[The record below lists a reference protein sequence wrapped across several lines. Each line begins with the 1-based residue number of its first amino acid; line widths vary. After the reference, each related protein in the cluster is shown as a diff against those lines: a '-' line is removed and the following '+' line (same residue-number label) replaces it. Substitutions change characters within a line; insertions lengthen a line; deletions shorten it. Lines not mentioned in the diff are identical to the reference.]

1 MKKQLGMLLFFV
13 LVIAIYGLVNLYI
26 YKQSGPIFAIG
37 NPVGKFLKI
46 IFIVLVIS
54 YPAGRLFERLIP
66 SEITNYIIKAGSI
79 WLGAMVYL
87 CLFLLFIHLIRL
99 TIPLLGQ
106 INICIHADK
115 SLVHKKIVIATYIVT
130 AIMLLGGYINARH
143 PKVNRIPLITHKNI
157 EGYPTLRVG
166 AASDIH
172 LGVLMSNGRLK
183 QFVNMMNSLNPDI
196 ILLAG
201 DIFDEDIGFV
211 VKNDMGKLLS
221 ELKAPLGVYAVTG
234 NHEYIGGVEPAVEYL
249 EKHGVKVLRDS
260 AIVVKGIFNL
270 VGREDRQAKMIGGI
284 DRKPLSDLTRDLDTN
299 KLTILLD
306 HQPFRLSESVEN
318 AIDLQI
324 SGHTHHGQLF
334 PFNLITGAIFEVSK
348 GLKRI
353 DGTTI
358 YVSNGYGTWGPP
370 IRVGNKPEIIL
381 FEIVEGK

>member
-1 MKKQLGMLLFFV
+1 MKKSLGMIIFFTI
-13 LVIAIYGLVNLYI
+13 VITIYGLVNLYI
-26 YKQSGPIFAIG
+26 FNQTR
-37 NPVGKFLKI
+37 PVVNIDGWAGKTLKI
-46 IFIVLVIS
+46 IFLTLVIS
-54 YPAGRLFERLIP
+54 YPVGRFLERLVTLK
-66 SEITNYIIKAGSI
+66 ITNFIIKVGSF

-87 CLFLLFIHLIRL
+87 FLFLLFIHLLRL

-106 INICIHADK
+106 ISICIHADK
-115 SLVHKKIVIATYIVT
+115 SLVHKKIIIATYIVT
-130 AIMLLGGYINARH
+130 AIVLLGGYINARH
-143 PKVNRIPLITHKNI
+143 PKINRIPLVTHKNI

-196 ILLAG
+196 ILLVG

-221 ELKAPLGVYAVTG
+221 ELKAPLGIYAVTG

-260 AIVVKGIFNL
+260 AIVVNGIFNL
-270 VGREDRQAKMIGGI
+270 VGREDRQAKMMRGI
-284 DRKPLSDLTRDLDTN
+284 DRKPLSDLTRDLDIN

-306 HQPFRLSESVEN
+306 HQPFRLSEAVEN

-334 PFNLITGAIFEVSK
+334 PFNLITSAIFEVSK

-358 YVSNGYGTWGPP
+358 YVSNGFGTWGPP

-381 FEIVEGK
+381 FEIVDGK

>member
-1 MKKQLGMLLFFV
+1 MKKSLGMIIFFTI
-13 LVIAIYGLVNLYI
+13 VITIYGLVNLYI
-26 YKQSGPIFAIG
+26 FNQTR
-37 NPVGKFLKI
+37 PVFTIDGWAGRSLKI
-46 IFIVLVIS
+46 IFLTLVIS
-54 YPAGRLFERLIP
+54 YPVGRFLERLVTLK
-66 SEITNYIIKAGSI
+66 ITNFIIKVGSF

-87 CLFLLFIHLIRL
+87 FLFLLFIHLIRL

-115 SLVHKKIVIATYIVT
+115 SLVHKKIVVATYIVT
-130 AIMLLGGYINARH
+130 AILLLGGYINARH
-143 PKVNRIPLITHKNI
+143 PKINRIPLITHKNI

-260 AIVVKGIFNL
+260 AIVVNGIFNL
-270 VGREDRQAKMIGGI
+270 VGREDRQAKMMGGI
-284 DRKPLSDLTRDLDTN
+284 DRKPLSDLTRDFDTN
-299 KLTILLD
+299 KFTILLD
-306 HQPFRLSESVEN
+306 HQPFRLSEAVEN

-334 PFNLITGAIFEVSK
+334 PFNLITSAIFEVSK

-358 YVSNGYGTWGPP
+358 YVSNGFGTWGPP